1 MSGRKWLLSAG
12 HHHLFHIVAPIVARA
27 RGYFDEEG
35 AGECDFFCSG
45 SDAETI
51 KGMREGRYHIGL
63 DPKPFL
69 LCGVRAQGTDLS
81 IVAGWLNSPAYGF
94 VAAKG
99 RGIKNLKDL
108 AGKKVSAREPDG
120 IDVRFARQVFR
131 RAGLDADRMVT
142 WVVNGARSRR
152 IQQPALD
159 SGEIDAAMIILK
171 DVPGMI
177 ADGYPL
183 LADLSK
189 VYPQGYAVRVTAAR
203 GDIVREEPKRL
214 TGLLRALIRA
224 YRFMNQRYAD
234 TKEILTRAGYALDK
248 DMDAALWEGKYHMF
262 ERVPQDGNVNQAG
275 LQLVIDEEKATGK
288 LPAEFTMQEI
298 LVDGFVKEAAQSVN
312 RRFGS
317 GCE

>member
-1 MSGRKWLLSAG
+1 MSEHKWLLAAG
-12 HHHLFHIVAPIVARA
+12 HVHLFHIVAPIIARE
-27 RGYFDEEG
+27 RNYFRDEG
-35 AGECDFFCSG
+35 AGECEFLYSG
-45 SDAETI
+45 SDAKTLD
-51 KGMREGRYHIGL
+51 GMRDGSVQIGL
-63 DPKPFL
+63 DPKPYL
-69 LCGVRAQGTDLS
+69 VCAAKSRGADIS
-81 IVAGWLNSPAYGF
+81 IVGGWLNTPAYGF

-99 RGIKNLKDL
+99 RGIKSLKDL

-159 SGEIDAAMIILK
+159 AGEVDAAMVILQ
-171 DVPGMI
+171 DVPGMV

-183 LADLSK
+183 LADLSE

-203 GDIVREEPKRL
+203 GDIVREEPERL

-262 ERVPQDGNVNQAG
+262 ERIPPDGGVNQAG
-275 LQLVIDEEKATGK
+275 LQLVIDEEKAAGK
-288 LPAEFTMQEI
+288 LAAEFSMQEI
-298 LVDGFVKEAAQSVN
+298 LVDGLVKEAAQSVN
-312 RRFGS
+312 QRFGS

>member
-1 MSGRKWLLSAG
+1 MSKNKWLLSAG
-12 HHHLFHIVAPIVARA
+12 HHHLFHIVSPIVARA
-27 RGYFDEEG
+27 RGYFDQEG

-51 KGMREGRYHIGL
+51 KGMREGRYHVGL
-63 DPKPFL
+63 DPKPYL
-69 LCGVRAQGTDLS
+69 VCRARSRGADIF
-81 IVAGWLNSPAYGF
+81 IVGGWLNSAAYGF

-99 RGIKNLKDL
+99 RGIKNLNDL

-131 RAGLDADRMVT
+131 RAGLDADQMVQ

-159 SGEIDAAMIILK
+159 GGVIDAAMIILK
-171 DVPGMI
+171 DVSGMI

-183 LADLSK
+183 LADLSRI
-189 VYPQGYAVRVTAAR
+189 YPQGYAVRVTAAR
-203 GDIVREEPKRL
+203 GDILREQPERL
-214 TGLLRALIRA
+214 TGLLRALIRG
-224 YRFMNQRYAD
+224 YRFMNQRYEE
-234 TKEILTRAGYALDK
+234 TKAILKSAGYELDK

-262 ERVPQDGNVNQAG
+262 ERIPQNGMVGAQG
-275 LQLVIDEEKATGK
+275 LEQVIAEEKADGK
-288 LPAEFTMQEI
+288 LPVDFQAKDI
-298 LVDGFVKEAAQSVN
+298 LIDRFVRAAADSVN
-312 RRFGS
+312 QRFGS